1 MYTGF
6 YMPDGGIP
14 PESVINNKNVHQD
27 VERNWMNNA
36 SYQMYLYRLM
46 DYAISV
52 FEWHDLPEGVDE
64 RMMEY
69 WLLQNGMV
77 VFFKDDML
85 AGTSVSE
92 EGYAVL
98 PAMINGEWNI
108 YNYPVD
114 RRAYATDGYN
124 KELTDEDSVLIFND
138 YLRVPMMPSLML
150 YAKRL
155 AELDRTI
162 DINVINQKAPK
173 ILRGNEQNKLTAL
186 NMMKQI
192 EENRLWLWTYK
203 DSQNFEMEV
212 LDLTVP
218 FVAKDLQT
226 VKHQIWNEALT
237 YIGVENVNT
246 EKKERLISDEV
257 MSNMGDVEVSR
268 FTRLNAREQACDK
281 INEMFGLDV
290 SVTFRSGTYVKAEG
304 YGSQPIPVE
313 GMQSG
318 SAGNEG
324 AGYPEEGEGG
334 VVAKIRKVLGI

>member
-1 MYTGF
+1 
-6 YMPDGGIP
+6 
-14 PESVINNKNVHQD
+14 
-27 VERNWMNNA
+27 
-36 SYQMYLYRLM
+36 
-46 DYAISV
+46 
-52 FEWHDLPEGVDE
+52 
-64 RMMEY
+64 
-69 WLLQNGMV
+69 
-77 VFFKDDML
+77 
-85 AGTSVSE
+85 
-92 EGYAVL
+92 
-98 PAMINGEWNI
+98 
-108 YNYPVD
+108 
-114 RRAYATDGYN
+114 
-124 KELTDEDSVLIFND
+124 
-138 YLRVPMMPSLML
+138 MMPSLML

-203 DSQNFEMEV
+203 DSQNFDMEV

-268 FTRLNAREQACDK
+268 FTRLNAREQACDQ
-281 INEMFGLDV
+281 NQR
-290 SVTFRSGTYVKAEG
+290 SVRA
-304 YGSQPIPVE
+304 
-313 GMQSG
+313 
-318 SAGNEG
+318 
-324 AGYPEEGEGG
+324 
-334 VVAKIRKVLGI
+334 

>member
-6 YMPDGGIP
+6 MMPDGSIP
-14 PESVINNKNVHQD
+14 PQSVINNKNVRQD
-27 VERNWMNNA
+27 AERNWMNNA

-77 VFFKDDML
+77 VFFKDEML
-85 AGTSVSE
+85 AGTAVSE

-98 PAMINGEWNI
+98 PTMINGEWNI

-218 FVAKDLQT
+218 FVAKDLQA

-290 SVTFRSGTYVKAEG
+290 SVKFRSGTYVKAEG
-304 YGSQPIPVE
+304 SGSQPIPVE

>member
-6 YMPDGGIP
+6 YMPDGGVP
-14 PESVINNKNVHQD
+14 PESVINNKNIHQD

-52 FEWHDLPEGVDE
+52 FEWHGLPEGVDE

-98 PAMINGEWNI
+98 PTMINGEWNI

-162 DINVINQKAPK
+162 DINVINQKATQ
-173 ILRGNEQNKLTAL
+173 ILRGN
-186 NMMKQI
+186 
-192 EENRLWLWTYK
+192 
-203 DSQNFEMEV
+203 
-212 LDLTVP
+212 
-218 FVAKDLQT
+218 
-226 VKHQIWNEALT
+226 
-237 YIGVENVNT
+237 
-246 EKKERLISDEV
+246 
-257 MSNMGDVEVSR
+257 
-268 FTRLNAREQACDK
+268 
-281 INEMFGLDV
+281 
-290 SVTFRSGTYVKAEG
+290 
-304 YGSQPIPVE
+304 
-313 GMQSG
+313 
-318 SAGNEG
+318 
-324 AGYPEEGEGG
+324 
-334 VVAKIRKVLGI
+334 

>member
-6 YMPDGGIP
+6 MMPDGSIP
-14 PESVINNKNVHQD
+14 PQTVINNKNDHQD
-27 VERNWMNNA
+27 AERNWMNNA

-98 PAMINGEWNI
+98 PTMINGEWNI

-203 DSQNFEMEV
+203 DSQNFDMEV

-281 INEMFGLDV
+281 INDLFGLDV
-290 SVTFRSGTYVKAEG
+290 YVTFRSGTYVKAEG
-304 YGSQPIPVE
+304 YGSRPIAVQ

-318 SAGNEG
+318 QAGNEG
-324 AGYPEEGEGG
+324 AGYPEGDEGG

>member
-1 MYTGF
+1 MEH
-6 YMPDGGIP
+6 I
-14 PESVINNKNVHQD
+14 Q
-27 VERNWMNNA
+27 
-36 SYQMYLYRLM
+36 
-46 DYAISV
+46 
-52 FEWHDLPEGVDE
+52 LP
-64 RMMEY
+64 
-69 WLLQNGMV
+69 L
-77 VFFKDDML
+77 
-85 AGTSVSE
+85 
-92 EGYAVL
+92 
-98 PAMINGEWNI
+98 
-108 YNYPVD
+108 D

-203 DSQNFEMEV
+203 DSQNFDMEV

-281 INEMFGLDV
+281 STICSGLTFPSRSAAVLTSRQRVMAHSPLLSKACRADRLATREL
-290 SVTFRSGTYVKAEG
+290 VTLKVTRAAWSPRSGRFWG
-304 YGSQPIPVE
+304 F
-313 GMQSG
+313 
-318 SAGNEG
+318 
-324 AGYPEEGEGG
+324 
-334 VVAKIRKVLGI
+334 R